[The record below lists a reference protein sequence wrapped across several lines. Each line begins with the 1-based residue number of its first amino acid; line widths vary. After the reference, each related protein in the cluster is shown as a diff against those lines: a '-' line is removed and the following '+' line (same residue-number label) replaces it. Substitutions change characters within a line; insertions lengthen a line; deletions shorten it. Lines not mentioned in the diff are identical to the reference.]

1 MDQRKLVSLLINRKL
16 SAKEI
21 FSKKFPKKGVPLIS
35 SVKEF
40 KGEQFYNYEKGNVSN
55 FIVARNKNVLFQ
67 PLVDFKINNIQ
78 VHDQEMRVNFSYDEE
93 YNSIFDVKLVL
104 GEERKY
110 PLEVRQSDI
119 FFDIGLFKNIL
130 INNVPNLE
138 VHFISKIDNNR
149 YSCYIPLPYKIVP
162 KFEVKGLYFTKSK
175 GKNLHIFINEYDSAK
190 IKEIKEHLILEEKP
204 IILKGINGQGIE
216 ELKEE
221 LAVYEYAGYIFVALD
236 RGILEVKDRKYYN
249 KRINFMPFRR
259 KVVLWFLRNTYNILG
274 YDRYEWL
281 RAFFRKVK
289 KIWTPYLYYINNYEK
304 LKVEDNIVLIESS
317 LGNDLSGSM
326 FALAQELE
334 NYNLEVYVTAVN
346 IIKFK
351 KIKANYDLNFKI
363 VKKGSRGYYKIMA
376 KAKYLLNDATFPPHY
391 IKKEE
396 QIYINTWHGIPLKK
410 MGKQIE
416 YSKLELAN
424 TQRNFLQSSKVVL
437 RSNYAINIFSEDY
450 MVDQDKFKLMGAPK
464 MDLLLQDADKKS
476 DRLKI
481 VWMPTWRGVWDDL
494 ASQQINLDIL
504 DKVKDITQRFK
515 NIDIYYKPHQHI
527 YKLIEDNIAD
537 YKDVKFVPEGEE
549 IYSFLSDADVLITDY
564 SSIMFDFAV
573 LNKPIILDCFD
584 IDNYMQDRGLYIE
597 IDELPFEKVSNYQEL
612 VSVLNNIQKVNSNYS
627 EFNKIYNS
635 LEVGTSSKDILEY
648 MLNFKAEE
656 PKKSDRVLI
665 YPGSMLTNG
674 ITTSFLNL
682 LNNLND
688 FDKDMYVHLPVN
700 VVKPNYENV
709 MKIPD
714 KFKYIASVGGVIQTD
729 AETIIYR
736 KFNNR
741 IKLSDPEKKVLKEV
755 FEREI
760 KRVFYNLDFNYVI
773 HFPGYEAYIADMFK
787 NMDSKKII
795 YIHNDMAKEYELR
808 ENFNYFS
815 IKGFCDIADLIRP
828 VNNRLSQIIKE
839 SPLIEESQEDKV
851 VTAHNLVDEK
861 NVLDSA
867 KKHEEYMTDELMD
880 VLNDN
885 NIVKFI
891 NIARFSPEKGLPR
904 LIEAFLVVQ
913 KKNPKQKMK
922 LILVGAHGTD
932 SQRIL
937 NQASNDILVFSNIN
951 PFPILKRSDLFV
963 LSSYHEGLPMV
974 FFEAITLGVPILSTN
989 ISGPK
994 EFLEQGYGNLCENS
1008 KEGIINGMQM
1018 YLDGKLL
1025 KNTKS
1030 LDEFNKNAYEEFLLN
1045 FR

>member
-21 FSKKFPKKGVPLIS
+21 FYKKFPKTGVSLIS

-40 KGEQFYNYEKGNVSN
+40 KGEQFYNYEKGNQSN

-67 PLVDFKINNIQ
+67 PLIEFKINNIQ
-78 VHDQEMRVNFSYDEE
+78 VNDQKMKVNFSYDEE
-93 YNSIFDVKLVL
+93 YNKVFDVKLVL
-104 GEERKY
+104 EEEKKY
-110 PLEVRQSDI
+110 PLELNQSDI

-130 INNVPNLE
+130 INRVPNLE
-138 VHFISKIDNNR
+138 IHFISKIDNNR
-149 YSCYIPLPYKIVP
+149 YSCYIPIPYKLVP

-175 GKNLHIFINEYDSAK
+175 SKNLHVFVTDYNKDK
-190 IKEIKEHLILEEKP
+190 ILEIKEHLTLEEKP
-204 IILKGINGQGIE
+204 IILKGIKGQGFE
-216 ELKEE
+216 DLKSE

-236 RGILEVKDRKYYN
+236 SGILEVKNKKYYN
-249 KRINFMPFRR
+249 KRINFMTLRR
-259 KVVLWFLRNTYNILG
+259 KVFLWFLRNIYNILG
-274 YDRYEWL
+274 YDKYEWL
-281 RAFFRKVK
+281 RAFYRKTK

-304 LKVEDNIVLIESS
+304 LPVKDNLVLIESS

-326 FALAQELE
+326 FALAQESKK
-334 NYNLEVYVTAVN
+334 YNLEVYVSAVN
-346 IIKFK
+346 VNKIK
-351 KIKANYDLNFKI
+351 KIKANYKLDFKI
-363 VKKGSRGYYKIMA
+363 VKKGSRDYYKIMA
-376 KAKYLLNDATFPPHY
+376 GAKYLLNDATFPPHY

-396 QIYINTWHGIPLKK
+396 QVYINTWHGIPLKK
-410 MGKQIE
+410 MGRQIE

-437 RSNYAINIFSEDY
+437 RSEYAINIFSNDY
-450 MVDQDKFKLMGAPK
+450 MVDQHKFKLMGAPE
-464 MDLLLQDADKKS
+464 MDLLLQKKEKKS
-476 DRLKI
+476 DRLKV
-481 VWMPTWRGVWDDL
+481 VWMPTWRGVWADL
-494 ASQQINLDIL
+494 ASQQVNLDIL
-504 DKVKDITQRFK
+504 DKVKDITKGFK

-527 YKLIEDNIAD
+527 YKLIEDNIAN
-537 YKDVKFVPEGEE
+537 YQDVRFVPEGEE

-584 IDNYMQDRGLYIE
+584 IDNYMQDRGLYIG
-597 IDELPFEKVSNYQEL
+597 IDELPFEKVTNYTEL
-612 VSVLNNIQKVNSNYS
+612 VSVLNNISKVNSDYS
-627 EFNKIYNS
+627 EFNKIHNS
-635 LEVGTSSKDILEY
+635 LETGTSSKDVIDY
-648 MLNFKAEE
+648 MLNFKPNED
-656 PKKSDRVLI
+656 KKADRVLI

-682 LNNLND
+682 LNNIHD

-700 VVKPNYENV
+700 VVRSNYENV

-714 KFKYIASVGGVIQTD
+714 KYKYIASVGAVIQTD
-729 AETIIYR
+729 DETIIYR

-741 IKLSDPEKKVLKEV
+741 IELTDYEKEVLKGL
-755 FEREI
+755 FRREI
-760 KRVFYNLDFNYVI
+760 KRVFHNLDFNYVI
-773 HFPGYEAYIADMFK
+773 HFPGYEAYIADMYK
-787 NMDSKKII
+787 NMESKKII

-815 IKGFCDIADLIRP
+815 IKGFCDVADLIRP
-828 VNNRLSQIIKE
+828 VNNRLSQIIKD
-839 SPLIEESQEDKV
+839 SPLIEDSQVSKV
-851 VTAHNLVDEK
+851 VTAHNLVDEN
-861 NVLDSA
+861 NVLERA
-867 KKHEEYMTDELMD
+867 KQHEEYMTDELMD
-880 VLNDN
+880 VLNN
-885 NIVKFI
+885 KNIAKFI

-904 LIEAFLVVQ
+904 LIEAFLEVQ
-913 KKNPKQKMK
+913 KKNPDQKMK

-937 NQASNDILVFSNIN
+937 NQASEDILVFSNIN
-951 PFPILKRSDLFV
+951 PFPILKKSDLFV

-974 FFEAITLGVPILSTN
+974 FFEAITLGVPILSTD

-1008 KEGIINGMQM
+1008 KEGIAMGMQR

-1025 KNTKS
+1025 KSTKS

-1045 FR
+1045 FK